1 MIKAV
6 LLSFALAFAITA
18 LPGAGKAASLG
29 GLERVS
35 DDLSS
40 ARKSK
45 ARTGRK
51 ARARTGRRAVRR
63 GAGAAA
69 VAGTAGG
76 AAAGGSG
83 RQGESECGGDARRL
97 CRSVLNQGDFAVLE
111 CFKQRVRSL
120 SPRCRALLQSYG
132 QI

>member
-29 GLERVS
+29 GIERVS

-40 ARKSK
+40 ARKNK
-45 ARTGRK
+45 ARSTRR
-51 ARARTGRRAVRR
+51 ARARHGRRVIRR

-76 AAAGGSG
+76 AAAGPR

-97 CRSVLNQGDFAVLE
+97 CRSVLSQGDFAVLG
-111 CFKQRVRSL
+111 CFKARARFL
-120 SPRCRALLQSYG
+120 SRGCRALLVSYG
-132 QI
+132 QL